1 MAMTIAE
8 LQTTLQTDN
17 SKKICA
23 ICVENKGYKW
33 EELAPF
39 VDDYIDSFYPI
50 RVISSIYGTEKESI
64 TLLTVACVNALYK
77 SKEWQYNKLFD
88 SLSLLY
94 EPLNNYD
101 RTETETVITDST
113 LDTTMKQGAQINTTS
128 GNIKVGARN
137 DKNTTTN
144 IAGARNDSNANIL
157 SVSPSDEKNTFYGKE
172 KNENNVQVG
181 QQTTSINSTNSL
193 GEQNTTNS
201 ATDNIGERNDSKKDV
216 GNVVVDRTLRTK
228 GNIGV
233 TTSQQMLES
242 ERQVAYFELIK
253 IIAHDTVNAIC
264 SGLWDIL

>member
-1 MAMTIAE
+1 MITTMIE
-8 LQTTLQTDN
+8 LQNTLQTDN
-17 SKKICA
+17 GKKICA

-33 EELAPF
+33 EALAPF

-50 RVISSIYGTEKESI
+50 RIMSSIYGTEKESI
-64 TLLTVACVNALYK
+64 TLLTVACVIALYK

-88 SLSLLY
+88 SLSLIY

-113 LDTTMKQGAQINTTS
+113 LDTTVTQGAQTNTTS
-128 GNIKVGARN
+128 GNVKIGARS

-144 IAGARNDSNANIL
+144 NVGARNDSNTNVL
-157 SVSPSDEKNTFYGKE
+157 SVSPSDEKDTFYGKE
-172 KNENNVQVG
+172 KNENNIQVG
-181 QQTTSINSTNSL
+181 QQSTNTDSTNSI

-216 GNVVVDRTLRTK
+216 GNVVADRTLRTK

-233 TTSQQMLES
+233 TTSQQMLQS
-242 ERQVAYFELIK
+242 EREVAYFELIK

>member
-1 MAMTIAE
+1 MTIAE
-8 LQTTLQTDN
+8 LQTILQTDN
-17 SKKICA
+17 NKKICA
-23 ICVENKGYKW
+23 ICVENKNYKW
-33 EELAPF
+33 ESIALF
-39 VDDYIDSFYPI
+39 VDDYINSFYPN
-50 RVISSIYGTEKESI
+50 RVISSIYGTEKDSI
-64 TLLTVACVNALYK
+64 TLLTVACINALYK

-88 SLSLLY
+88 SLSLTY

-144 IAGARNDSNANIL
+144 IVGARNDSNTNVL
-157 SVSPSDEKNTFYGKE
+157 SVSPSDEKDKFYGKE
-172 KNENNVQVG
+172 KNENNIQVG
-181 QQTTSINSTNSL
+181 QQSTSIDSTNSL

-233 TTSQQMLES
+233 TTSQQMLRS
-242 ERQVAYFELIK
+242 EREVAYFELIK

>member
-1 MAMTIAE
+1 MTMTMAE
-8 LQTTLQTDN
+8 LQAILQTNN

-33 EELAPF
+33 ESIASF
-39 VDDYIDSFYPI
+39 IDDYIESFFPN
-50 RVISSIYGTEKESI
+50 RVISSIYGAEKESI
-64 TLLTVACVNALYK
+64 TLLTVACINALYK
-77 SKEWQYNKLFD
+77 SKEWQYNKLYD
-88 SLSLLY
+88 SLSLSY

-113 LDTTMKQGAQINTTS
+113 LDTTMKQGAQTNTTS

-144 IAGARNDSNANIL
+144 IAGARNDSNTSVL
-157 SVSPSDEKNTFYGKE
+157 SVSPSDEKDTFYGKE
-172 KNENNVQVG
+172 KTENNIQVG
-181 QQTTSINSTNSL
+181 QQSTSIDSTNSL
-193 GEQNTTNS
+193 GEQITTKS
-201 ATDNIGERNDSKKDV
+201 AADNIGERNDSKKDV

-242 ERQVAYFELIK
+242 ERQVADFELIK

>member
-1 MAMTIAE
+1 MTMAE
-8 LQTTLQTDN
+8 LQAILQTNN

-39 VDDYIDSFYPI
+39 IDDYIESFYPI
-50 RVISSIYGTEKESI
+50 RVISNIYGTEKDSI
-64 TLLTVACVNALYK
+64 TLLTVACINALYK
-77 SKEWQYNKLFD
+77 SKEWQYNKLYD
-88 SLSLLY
+88 SLSLSY

-113 LDTTMKQGAQINTTS
+113 LDTTMKQGAQTNTTS

-144 IAGARNDSNANIL
+144 IAGARNDSNTNVL
-157 SVSPSDEKNTFYGKE
+157 SVSPSDEKDKFYGKE
-172 KNENNVQVG
+172 KTENNMQVG
-181 QQTTSINSTNSL
+181 QQSTSIDSTNSL

-201 ATDNIGERNDSKKDV
+201 TTDNIGERNDSKKDV

-242 ERQVAYFELIK
+242 EREVAYFELVK

>member
-1 MAMTIAE
+1 MTMAE
-8 LQTTLQTDN
+8 LQTILQTDK

-33 EELAPF
+33 KELAPF
-39 VDDYIDSFYPI
+39 VDDYVDSFYPN

-88 SLSLLY
+88 SLSLVY

-101 RTETETVITDST
+101 KTETETAITDST
-113 LDTTMKQGAQINTTS
+113 LDTTVKQGAQTNTTK
-128 GNIKVGARN
+128 GNINIGARS

-144 IAGARNDSNANIL
+144 IAGARNDSNTNVL
-157 SVSPSDEKNTFYGKE
+157 SVSPSDEKDTFYGKE
-172 KNENNVQVG
+172 KNENNIQVG
-181 QQTTSINSTNSL
+181 QQSTSIDSTNSL
-193 GEQNTTNS
+193 GEQKTTNS
-201 ATDNIGERNDSKKDV
+201 TTDNIGERNDSKKDV
-216 GNVVVDRTLRTK
+216 GNVVVDRTLKTK

-233 TTSQQMLES
+233 TTSQQMLQS
-242 ERQVAYFELIK
+242 EREVAYFELVK

>member
-1 MAMTIAE
+1 MTMAE
-8 LQTTLQTDN
+8 LQTILQTNN
-17 SKKICA
+17 SKKICT

-33 EELAPF
+33 EGLAPF
-39 VDDYIDSFYPI
+39 VDDYIDSFYPVRI
-50 RVISSIYGTEKESI
+50 VSSIYGTEKESI
-64 TLLTVACVNALYK
+64 TLLTVACINALYK

-88 SLSLLY
+88 SLSLIY

-113 LDTTMKQGAQINTTS
+113 QDTTVKQGAQTNTTS
-128 GNIKVGARN
+128 GNINVSARS

-144 IAGARNDSNANIL
+144 IVGARNDSNTNIL

-172 KNENNVQVG
+172 KNENSAQVG
-181 QQTTSINSTNSL
+181 QQTTNIDSTNNL
-193 GEQNTTNS
+193 GAQNTTNS

-233 TTSQQMLES
+233 TTSQQMLQS
-242 ERQVAYFELIK
+242 EREVAYFELIK

>member
-1 MAMTIAE
+1 MTITE
-8 LQTTLQTDN
+8 LQTILQTEQN
-17 SKKICA
+17 KKICV
-23 ICVENKGYKW
+23 ICSENKGYKW
-33 EELAPF
+33 EVLAPF

-50 RVISSIYGTEKESI
+50 RIISNIYGTEKESI
-64 TLLTVACVNALYK
+64 TLLTVACINALYK

-88 SLSLLY
+88 SLSLIY

-113 LDTTMKQGAQINTTS
+113 QDTTVKQGAQTNTTS
-128 GNIKVGARN
+128 GNINVGARS

-144 IAGARNDSNANIL
+144 IVGARNDSNTNVL
-157 SVSPSDEKNTFYGKE
+157 SVSPSDEKDTFYGKE
-172 KNENNVQVG
+172 KNENNIQVG
-181 QQTTSINSTNSL
+181 QQSTSADSTNSL

-216 GNVVVDRTLRTK
+216 GNVVVDRTLKTK
-228 GNIGV
+228 GNVGV
-233 TTSQQMLES
+233 TTSQQMLQS
-242 ERQVAYFELIK
+242 EREVAYFELIK